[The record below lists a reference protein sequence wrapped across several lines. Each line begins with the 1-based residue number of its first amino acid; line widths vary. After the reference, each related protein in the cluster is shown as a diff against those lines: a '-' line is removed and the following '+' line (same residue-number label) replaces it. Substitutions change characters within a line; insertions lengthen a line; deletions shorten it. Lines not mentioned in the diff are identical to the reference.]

1 MTEPTKAAVVPTEEE
16 LEKERLEK
24 RRKEREGFSKTVN
37 ELAGK
42 HRELELKFAKED
54 EDERKKKAEK
64 K

>member
-1 MTEPTKAAVVPTEEE
+1 MTDKAAVPTEEE

-37 ELAGK
+37 ELDTK
-42 HRELELKFAKED
+42 HRELEQKFAKED